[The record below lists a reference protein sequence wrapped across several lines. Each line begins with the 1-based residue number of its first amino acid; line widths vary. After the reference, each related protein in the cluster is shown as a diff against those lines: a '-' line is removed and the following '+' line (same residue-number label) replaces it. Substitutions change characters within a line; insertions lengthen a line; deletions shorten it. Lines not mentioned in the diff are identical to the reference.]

1 MCGTPLPWWV
11 EEMEKDKEKDQQE
24 QNTPATT
31 PPDETE
37 ECD

>member
-11 EEMEKDKEKDQQE
+11 EEMEKDKEKEQE

-31 PPDETE
+31 PPNENE

>member
-11 EEMEKDKEKDQQE
+11 EEMEKDKEKEQE
-24 QNTPATT
+24 QNTTATT
-31 PPDETE
+31 PPSEKE